1 MTDRQTHRLTFGLLG
16 LEVKINF
23 TFSDKSIFQKHM
35 FDLCHRPEP
44 GTEMTFAYFHL
55 KPYVFVDNNGS
66 VTSGI
71 EANMAKE
78 FANKYKLKMK
88 WFNANYVWGAFDK
101 NLQRLFLFF

>member
-1 MTDRQTHRLTFGLLG
+1 M
-16 LEVKINF
+16 EVKINF
-23 TFSDKSIFQKHM
+23 YFSDKSIFQKHM
-35 FDLCHRPEP
+35 FDMCHRPEP

-55 KPYVFVDNNGS
+55 KPYVFVGDNGS

-101 NLQRLFLFF
+101 NLQRLLLFFL